1 MADRIEGMVIK
12 STGSWYSVRTDEGER
27 LNSRLR
33 GKFKNKGLKVNN
45 PIAVGDRVVV
55 ELEDVEEGTAVITD
69 ILPRDNYIIRKSTRR
84 ANYGHIIA
92 ANIDQAILIATI
104 VMPRTSMGFID
115 RFLVTT
121 ETFRIPA
128 ILLFNK
134 KDLLDQEAIAAQ
146 QEVMDMY
153 EALGYPCYSLSAIED
168 QDVEQVK
175 ELLRNKVSLL
185 SGHSGVGK
193 STLVNRISPEV
204 DQKTD
209 TISGFA
215 NKGKHTT
222 TFAEMFEIMPDS
234 FVIDTP
240 GIKELGL
247 MEVEPEE
254 LSHYFPE
261 MRDLLGECK
270 YHNCTHTHEP
280 GCAVVEAV
288 KAAEIPLSR
297 YHSYLS
303 MLQGEDSHR

>member
-1 MADRIEGMVIK
+1 MK
-12 STGSWYSVRTDEGER
+12 STGSWYLVRTESGEE
-27 LNSRLR
+27 LKSRLR

-45 PIAVGDRVVV
+45 PIAVGDRVMV
-55 ELEDVEEGTAVITD
+55 EVEDVEEGTAIITD
-69 ILPRDNYIIRKSTRR
+69 ILARDNYIIRKSTRR

-92 ANIDQAILIATI
+92 ANIDQAILIATL
-104 VMPRTSMGFID
+104 VMPRTSSGFID

-128 ILLFNK
+128 VLLFNK
-134 KDLLDQEAIAAQ
+134 EDLLDEEATDAQ
-146 QEVMDMY
+146 RQAMEMY
-153 EALGYPCYSLSAIED
+153 ESLGYPCYSLSALHD
-168 QDVEQVK
+168 DDVEKVK
-175 ELLRNKVSLL
+175 DLLKDKVSLI

-193 STLVNRISPEV
+193 STLVNKIAPGT

-270 YHNCTHTHEP
+270 YHNCMHTHEP

-288 KAAEIPLSR
+288 EEGKIPLSR
-297 YHSYLS
+297 YHNYLS
-303 MLQGEDSHR
+303 MLQGDDSHR